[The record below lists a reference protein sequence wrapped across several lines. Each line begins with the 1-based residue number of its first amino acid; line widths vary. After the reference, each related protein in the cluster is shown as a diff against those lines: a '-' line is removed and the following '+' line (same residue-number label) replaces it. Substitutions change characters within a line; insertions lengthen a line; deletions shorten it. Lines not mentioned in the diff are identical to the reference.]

1 MCLWLE
7 LYFRWARWPMGLLFI
22 FDSGNSFFL
31 FCEQPLHAGQSLG
44 CHRQGHWSIP
54 GVSPVLLVIR
64 PTRHGSKKA
73 SGCHP
78 QGPRRLP
85 PTTSDRR
92 RSCGVW
98 IPGVLETILK
108 KSKNY
113 YLGFRIYKINDILL
127 SVYIKLMMSNFMIQR
142 KSIIIT
148 YPSMPTS
155 KIYYVV

>member
-1 MCLWLE
+1 MPFWYISSNSNSDWLSE
-7 LYFRWARWPMGLLFI
+7 TIEKKFSIHLIIGFDLLTNDWNNTEIPVASFLVFK
-22 FDSGNSFFL
+22 FDLRNSFSL
-31 FCEQPLHAGQSLG
+31 SLG
-44 CHRQGHWSIP
+44 RHRQGHWSIP

-64 PTRHGSKKA
+64 QTRHGSKKA

-85 PTTSDRR
+85 PTTSQRR

-127 SVYIKLMMSNFMIQR
+127 SVYIKLMMSN
-142 KSIIIT
+142 
-148 YPSMPTS
+148 
-155 KIYYVV
+155 